1 MTIGELKEVLQ
12 DLDDDMDVRLAMQ
25 PFWPFE
31 YTIGDTAVVGDA
43 ENEDGESV
51 LYLTEGR
58 QIGYLPKRAC
68 DELGW

>member
-12 DLDDDMDVRLAMQ
+12 GLDDDMDVRLAMQ
-25 PFWPFE
+25 PSWPFE
-31 YTIGDTAVVGDA
+31 YTLGDPAVVGDP
-43 ENEDGESV
+43 ENEDGQSV